1 MISKCIYVFVFI
13 TGYSAVVADNTADSA
28 LNSASQSALNSASQP
43 SSLTSTANQP

>member
-28 LNSASQSALNSASQP
+28 LNSASQSQSSQP